1 MAGQIISRGDR
12 TWLIRIFIGRD
23 PKTGKRK
30 YLNKTVHGTKKEAQQ
45 ELNALLRDQDT
56 GTLVTT
62 QRITLNEYLDQWLE
76 AAAKPRLRPQ
86 TSEDYKAILN
96 RYVRQPLGYRRL
108 STIQPLD
115 LQKLYSEMLERGLS
129 PRTIRYTHVILSSA
143 LKQAVRWQML
153 SQNPADKVSV
163 PKQQRREMH
172 ALNPEETKRFL
183 SAAES
188 SRWLTLFQFA
198 LVTGMRPEEYF
209 GLRWEDIDWHN
220 GRVQVKR
227 VLVRPKGGGWRFD
240 EPKTKKGRSIP
251 IPQTLVASLK
261 TLKVEQAKQRLS
273 LGERWKDHG
282 LVFTAENGEPIH
294 HSNFT
299 ARHFKPILKAAGLAE
314 NIRLYDLRH
323 TCATLLLVAGEN
335 PKVVSERLG
344 HASITL
350 TLDTYSHVL
359 PTLQQQATSKLESL
373 LFGNGTQ
380 VGTL

>member
-23 PKTGKRK
+23 PKTGKRT
-30 YLNKTVHGTKKEAQQ
+30 YHNQTVHGTKKEAQQ
-45 ELNALLRDQDT
+45 VLNSLLRDHDM
-56 GTLVTT
+56 GSLVAP
-62 QRITLNEYLDQWLE
+62 QRRTLNEYLDEWFQS
-76 AAAKPRLRPQ
+76 AVKTKVRPQ
-86 TSEDYKAILN
+86 TYAHYRATID
-96 RYVRQPLGYRRL
+96 RYVRPALGPRKL
-108 STIQPLD
+108 ATIKPLD
-115 LQKLYSEMLERGLS
+115 LQKLYSAMQEQGLT
-129 PRTIRYTHVILSSA
+129 PRTIRYTHAILSSA

-163 PKQQRREMH
+163 PKQQRREMY
-172 ALNPEETKRFL
+172 ALSPEEAKRFL

-188 SRWLTLFQFA
+188 SRWFTLFQFA

-209 GLRWEDIDWHN
+209 GLRWEDIDWQN
-220 GRVQVKR
+220 GRVQVKK
-227 VLVRPKGGGWRFD
+227 VLVRVAKGGGWRWD
-240 EPKTKKGRSIP
+240 EPKTQNSGRSIP
-251 IPQTLVASLK
+251 IPQTLIASLK

-294 HSNFT
+294 HSNFRI
-299 ARHFKPILKAAGLAE
+299 RHFKPLVKKAGLPE
-314 NIRLYDLRH
+314 DLRLYDLRH

-373 LFGNGTQ
+373 LFGNGT
-380 VGTL
+380 L